1 MKEDNQ
7 GANTFDD
14 YNILGKSECPI
25 YQTATSGFYSIKI
38 VNISKWRSTLYILQ
52 VGPYRHVFQ
61 VTHMFLG
68 QFGWISLKKQRSVII
83 ETIKID
89 IWNA

>member
-1 MKEDNQ
+1 M
-7 GANTFDD
+7 
-14 YNILGKSECPI
+14 
-25 YQTATSGFYSIKI
+25 